1 VQSMEKVGGGQ
12 LTRRQHLLSRDG
24 RLLIVCLANNL
35 RVYSAVTGEMLF
47 ELEGHTDEVTALSLD
62 PLSPAQVRAA
72 FLCKPARFV
81 RRGKCSDMHA
91 CMSHQTPYFS
101 FNKIIIISDMNVNSV
116 R

>member
-47 ELEGHTDEVTALSLD
+47 ELEGHIDEVTALSLD

-72 FLCKPARFV
+72 FHEKPHGFV

-91 CMSHQTPYFS
+91 CMNHQTAFFS
-101 FNKIIIISDMNVNSV
+101 LKEL
-116 R
+116 